1 MVYTRLSEK
10 KRRSSTAP
18 TQGIRKTLRVSDGYI
33 PNVSPIAP
41 FYQILELG
49 SAFIW
54 DLLSSSDVVTL
65 LNTISA
71 KLSEDFVKKVAL
83 KVIQAFVVE
92 NKTHLGRRC
101 GCDWMRRRDFTPRS
115 NDECKDSP
123 TYVLDEN
130 LPILQL
136 PAGALALVNALVLT
150 KKLMEIVG
158 REKLVNRGAR
168 FVPIICPLVSEKKKL
183 RLAKCTE
190 SDVKRV
196 LNEIYRNTGTR
207 FFHEYKGKRRRSHID
222 FLDSHWGSITDS
234 GCEYCNA
241 PNLPKSK
248 YMYFRTEKIR
258 SICREVYRPLKAAMT
273 KNLQFAR
280 VVPRPRGLQ
289 DHGANLYEGLAA
301 GITKDGVLC
310 GVYLVSGYRAPV
322 SFG

>member
-1 MVYTRLSEK
+1 MVSSRLSEK
-10 KRRSSTAP
+10 KRRSSTVP
-18 TQGIRKTLRVSDGYI
+18 TQGIRKKLQSSGVSDGHA
-33 PNVSPIAP
+33 PNVSIAP

-65 LNTISA
+65 LNSISA

-136 PAGALALVNALVLT
+136 PGGALALVNALVLT
-150 KKLMEIVG
+150 KKLMEIVEH
-158 REKLVNRGAR
+158 EKLVNRGAR

-183 RLAKCTE
+183 RLAECTE
-190 SDVKRV
+190 RDVKRV

-207 FFHEYKGKRRRSHID
+207 FFHEYKGKRCRSTTD
-222 FLDSHWGSITDS
+222 FLDNHWDSINDS
-234 GCEYCNA
+234 GCKYCNA
-241 PNLPKSK
+241 PHLPKDMFTRL
-248 YMYFRTEKIR
+248 YRDDIIERIR
-258 SICREVYRPLKAAMT
+258 LICRVVYRPLKAAMT
-273 KNLQFAR
+273 KNLRFAR

-289 DHGANLYEGLAA
+289 GHGAKLYEGLAA
-301 GITKDGVLC
+301 GITEGGVLC
-310 GVYLVSGYRAPV
+310 GVYVVSGY
-322 SFG
+322 